1 MSDNT
6 KQKKAIRERM
16 TRTGETY
23 STARMHLLGAR
34 GGGPAPSRSRI
45 EALIREIITLSR
57 ADEAPEATGATP
69 FRITKMA
76 DVLSSEERTLQDYLL
91 GLAEQDLR
99 KIEVLYYAG
108 REDESV
114 LELAT
119 TLHRDTHERTA
130 IGLTDKSPALAEYLQ
145 AGLLVAAEQGVDL
158 DAPWVDRAVD
168 DAPAPEPRP
177 VSDYDRALAGM
188 HAWDARIPVVRE
200 QHDRAKLLRAWSERE
215 GVKESRGH
223 ICLTRIAHGRCN
235 GLDCEQLPGRD
246 HTSLWT
252 KAGRPHIYVTQ
263 PYVLYAERLD
273 EMFRICHRLGLT
285 IRIDSA
291 QAWHDA
297 GAVLME
303 VMRAGGPWGAGT
315 R

>member
-23 STARMHLLGAR
+23 STARMHILSVR

-45 EALIREIITLSR
+45 EAIIQEVIALSR
-57 ADEAPEATGATP
+57 ADEAPQASAATP
-69 FRITKMA
+69 FRITPIA
-76 DVLSSEERTLQDYLL
+76 DVRSSDERALQDFLL
-91 GLAEQDLR
+91 ALPVPDLR

-108 REDESV
+108 RDDDGV

-119 TLHRDTHERTA
+119 TLHRDPHKRTA
-130 IGLTDKSPALAEYLQ
+130 IGLAEKSPALAEYLQ

-158 DAPWVDRAVD
+158 DGPWVDRAVD
-168 DAPAPEPRP
+168 EAPKREPGP
-177 VSDYDRALAGM
+177 TSDYDRALAGM
-188 HAWDARIPVVRE
+188 HAWDARIPAGRE
-200 QHDRAKLLRAWSERE
+200 QHDQATLLRTWAKRE

-223 ICLTRIAHGRCN
+223 VCLTRLAHGRCN
-235 GLDCEQLPGRD
+235 GLDCDKLPGRD
-246 HTSLWT
+246 HTSMWT

-263 PYVLYAERLD
+263 PYVLHAERLD
-273 EMFRICHRLGLT
+273 EVFQVCHRLGLT
-285 IRIDSA
+285 VRVDSA

-297 GAVLME
+297 GAVLIE
-303 VMRAGGPWGAGT
+303 VIRASGP
-315 R
+315 